1 MVKLA
6 VLVLFVAA
14 SLIYAFPTDIPS
26 KITNITIDSLP
37 GVSEDSIAKLRQMLT
52 VSLSF
57 SRNNPPPQSIEEV
70 KKIAEQWIAGLPNDE
85 KEAIKQH
92 MEEMRQKLSL
102 GNTDIRAD

>member
-52 VSLSF
+52 
-57 SRNNPPPQSIEEV
+57 PPPQSIEEV